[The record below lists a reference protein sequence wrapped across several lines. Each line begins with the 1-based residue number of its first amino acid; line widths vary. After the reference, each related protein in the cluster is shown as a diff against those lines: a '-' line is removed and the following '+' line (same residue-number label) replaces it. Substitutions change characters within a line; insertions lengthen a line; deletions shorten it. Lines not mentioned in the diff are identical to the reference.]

1 MTVNELIN
9 LLQDFDGD
17 TEVVIAEYQGHG
29 SNFAYDVGEVS
40 KDRYDNW
47 DEDSLV
53 EDGTC
58 VQIVLGYQIGTMI
71 GGDDEVVPD

>member
-17 TEVVIAEYQGHG
+17 TEVVIAEYQNYG
-29 SNFAYDVGEVS
+29 SDFAYEIWDVS
-40 KDRYDNW
+40 KTRYDNW
-47 DEDSLV
+47 NDDALD

-58 VQIVLGYQIGTMI
+58 VQIAMGSQIGTMC
-71 GGDDEVVPD
+71 DDEDEYGG